1 MRSLLI
7 LCAGLCAG
15 AAAQAQEPVVA
26 EKPLRAH
33 LAYLASDRLEGR
45 GTGQPGA
52 DLTVRYLEKQAAE
65 AGLKPLPNGSYRQVV
80 PMLGM
85 KIQSSS
91 QMRIDANGKS
101 QALEFGRDVIYGSG
115 NGETELRVDVPMV
128 FVGYGIR
135 APEENWD
142 DYKGVDVRG
151 KLLLMMLNDPQP
163 TVDEPNRFGG
173 KSLTYY
179 GRWDYKFEEAYRQ
192 GALGVLVLHTDASA
206 SYPFY
211 VPANAYKLER
221 VHLAGGG
228 NRFEGWLEENAS
240 KALFTASGLDLAALR
255 ASAESRSFRPVELT
269 ASAHI
274 EMHSSMRQLEQSN
287 IIGIIPGS
295 DPQLKHQA
303 VVYSAHWD
311 HLGKDPSKDD
321 KNARTGKTD
330 HIWNGAVDNAS
341 GSAALLAMAQAAAK
355 KPARRTQI
363 FFWPCAEEEGML
375 GSAAY
380 IRQPAWPLAQ
390 TAANLNLDSMNFV
403 GVTRDM
409 GVPGSDASTLRATSA
424 EVATKMGLR
433 LVPEVPDPAGSFFRS
448 DHYNFVK
455 AGVPGIRVGSSV
467 FSGDGLFDFVNDPT
481 GSLARIR
488 DYTQHYHQVSDEYN
502 PAWDLSGMVQQ
513 AQFTLNLGYAV
524 ANAER
529 MPSFKGQPPR

>member
-1 MRSLLI
+1 MRSILI

-115 NGETELRVDVPMV
+115 NGESELRVDVPMV

-311 HLGKDPSKDD
+311 HLGKDLSKDD

-403 GVTRDM
+403 GITRDM

-424 EVATKMGLR
+424 DVAAKMGLR

-481 GSLARIR
+481 GSLTRIR

>member
-1 MRSLLI
+1 MRSILI
-7 LCAGLCAG
+7 LCAGLAAG
-15 AAAQAQEPVVA
+15 ASALAKEPVVA
-26 EKPLRAH
+26 ERPLRAH
-33 LAYLASDRLEGR
+33 LAYLSSDYLEGR

-52 DLTVRYLEKQAAE
+52 ELAVRYLEKQAAE

-91 QMRIDANGKS
+91 QLRIDANGAS
-101 QALEFGRDVIYGSG
+101 QALEFGRDVVYGSG
-115 NGETELRVDVPMV
+115 NGETELRMDVPMV

-163 TVDEPNRFGG
+163 TAEEPNRFGG

-179 GRWDYKFEEAYRQ
+179 GRWDYKFEEARRQ

-228 NRFEGWLEENAS
+228 NRIEGWLEENAS
-240 KALFTASGLDLAALR
+240 KALFTGSGLDLAALR
-255 ASAESRSFRPVELT
+255 ASAESRDFRPVNLSST
-269 ASAHI
+269 AHI
-274 EMHSSMRQLEQSN
+274 EMYSNMRQLEQSN
-287 IIGIIPGS
+287 IIGIIPGR
-295 DPQLKHQA
+295 DPHLKHQA

-311 HLGKDPSKDD
+311 HLGTDLAKDG

-330 HIWNGAVDNAS
+330 HIWNGAIDNAS
-341 GSAALLAMAQAAAK
+341 GAAALLAMAKAAAK

-375 GSAAY
+375 GSTYY

-403 GVTRDM
+403 GITRDM

-424 EVATKMGLR
+424 EVAAKMGLK

-488 DYTQHYHQVSDEYN
+488 EYTEHYHQVSDEYN

-529 MPSFKGQPPR
+529 MPHFKGQPPR

>member
-15 AAAQAQEPVVA
+15 AVAQAQEPVVA

-33 LAYLASDRLEGR
+33 LAYLASDLLEGR
-45 GTGQPGA
+45 GTGQRGA
-52 DLTVRYLEKQAAE
+52 DLAVRYLEKQAAE

-85 KIQSSS
+85 KIQSTS
-91 QMRIDANGKS
+91 QMSIVANGKS

-115 NGETELRVDVPMV
+115 NGESELRVDVPMV

-179 GRWDYKFEEAYRQ
+179 GRWDYKFEEAFRQ

-255 ASAESRSFRPVELT
+255 ASAESRAFRPVELT

-287 IIGIIPGS
+287 IIGIVPGS

-303 VVYSAHWD
+303 MVYSAHWD
-311 HLGKDPSKDD
+311 HLGKDLGKDD

-424 EVATKMGLR
+424 EVAAKMGLK

-455 AGVPGIRVGSSV
+455 AGIPGIRVGSSV

>member
-85 KIQSSS
+85 KIQSTS
-91 QMRIDANGKS
+91 QMRITANGKS

-115 NGETELRVDVPMV
+115 NGESELRVDVPMV

-163 TVDEPNRFGG
+163 TADEPNRFGG

-311 HLGKDPSKDD
+311 HLGKDLSKDD

-403 GVTRDM
+403 GITRDM

-424 EVATKMGLR
+424 EVAAKMGLQ